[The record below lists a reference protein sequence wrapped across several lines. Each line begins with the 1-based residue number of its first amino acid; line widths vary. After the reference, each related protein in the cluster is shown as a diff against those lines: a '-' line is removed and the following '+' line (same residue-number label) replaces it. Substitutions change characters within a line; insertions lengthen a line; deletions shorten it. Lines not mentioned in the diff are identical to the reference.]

1 MSKNDLFRRS
11 NLKTKSAR
19 KFYKD
24 NYLLRLCVFIAL
36 GTILSGQPAS
46 AEQEILKVQT
56 VESRFFS
63 KFKDNLS
70 KLFSPDEIDEIP
82 PVKKVSW
89 VDLYELDPE
98 THLPSVQLQ
107 TRLNS

>member
-11 NLKTKSAR
+11 NLKTKDPR

-24 NYLLRLCVFIAL
+24 NYLLRLCVFIAF
-36 GTILSGQPAS
+36 GATLSGQPAS
-46 AEQEILKVQT
+46 AEQEIFKVQK

-63 KFKDNLS
+63 IFKDNLS
-70 KLFSPDEIDEIP
+70 KLFSPDENNENT

-89 VDLYELDPE
+89 VDLYEL
-98 THLPSVQLQ
+98 
-107 TRLNS
+107 